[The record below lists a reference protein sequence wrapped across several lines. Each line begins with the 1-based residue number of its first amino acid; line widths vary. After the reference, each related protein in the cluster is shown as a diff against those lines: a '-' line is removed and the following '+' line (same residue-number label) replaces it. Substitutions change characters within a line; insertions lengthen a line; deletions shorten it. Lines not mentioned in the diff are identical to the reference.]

1 VNLRHS
7 DACNAIRLA
16 VSKLGGVSVP
26 YSVGV
31 FRPMDSERAIRIG
44 TPGVSD
50 ILACI
55 NGKFYGI
62 EVKVNRDKQRPEQAS
77 FQAAIEKAGGVYVLA
92 RFTDK
97 DDGVEILKGSVR
109 S

>member
-1 VNLRHS
+1 VTHS
-7 DACNAIRLA
+7 DACNRIRLA
-16 VSKLGGVSVP
+16 VSELGGISVP
-26 YSVGV
+26 YTVGT
-31 FRPMDSERAIRIG
+31 FRAMDRDRPVRIG

-92 RFTDK
+92 KFSDK
-97 DDGVEILKGSVR
+97 EDGVQCLLNTLNHP
-109 S
+109 